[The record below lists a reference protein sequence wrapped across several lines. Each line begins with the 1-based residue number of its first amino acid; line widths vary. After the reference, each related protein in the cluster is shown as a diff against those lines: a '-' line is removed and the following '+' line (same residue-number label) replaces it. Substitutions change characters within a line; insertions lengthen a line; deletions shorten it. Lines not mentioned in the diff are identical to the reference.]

1 MGRLGGETVKIHID
15 TQIDQNEIEVIIRCK
30 EANEEVKRIQ
40 DLLELFNKKL
50 KGIKDQQI
58 YILDVIQILY
68 IDTVD
73 KRTFLYTAG
82 DIYESNLKLYEL
94 EELLETSNFFRA
106 GKSIIINFSHI
117 KRIKPDFGGRLEVT
131 ISNEEKLY
139 VSRQYA
145 IHIKERLGKI

>member
-1 MGRLGGETVKIHID
+1 MKIHID

>member
-1 MGRLGGETVKIHID
+1 MKIHID

-73 KRTFLYTAG
+73 KHTFLYTAG

>member
-1 MGRLGGETVKIHID
+1 MKIHID

-73 KRTFLYTAG
+73 KHTFLYTAG
-82 DIYESNLKLYEL
+82 DIYESNLKLIEL
-94 EELLETSNFFRA
+94 
-106 GKSIIINFSHI
+106 
-117 KRIKPDFGGRLEVT
+117 
-131 ISNEEKLY
+131 
-139 VSRQYA
+139 
-145 IHIKERLGKI
+145 

>member
-1 MGRLGGETVKIHID
+1 MKIHID

-50 KGIKDQQI
+50 KGTKDQQI

>member
-1 MGRLGGETVKIHID
+1 MKIHID

-106 GKSIIINFSHI
+106 GN
-117 KRIKPDFGGRLEVT
+117 
-131 ISNEEKLY
+131 
-139 VSRQYA
+139 Q
-145 IHIKERLGKI
+145 

>member
-1 MGRLGGETVKIHID
+1 MKIHID
-15 TQIDQNEIEVIIRCK
+15 TQISQEETEVIIRCK
-30 EANEEVKRIQ
+30 EVNKEVKRLQ

-82 DIYESNLKLYEL
+82 DVYESNLKLYEL
-94 EELLETSNFFRA
+94 EDSLEASGFFRA
-106 GKSIIINFSHI
+106 SKSIIINFSHI
-117 KRIKPDFGGRLEVT
+117 NRIKPDFGGRLEVT
-131 ISNEEKLY
+131 MSNGEKLY

-145 IHIKERLGKI
+145 INIKERLGKI

>member
-1 MGRLGGETVKIHID
+1 MKIHID
-15 TQIDQNEIEVIIRCK
+15 TQISQEETEVIIRCK
-30 EANEEVKRIQ
+30 EVNKEVKRLQ

-82 DIYESNLKLYEL
+82 DVYESNLKLYEL
-94 EELLETSNFFRA
+94 EDSLEASSFFRA
-106 GKSIIINFSHI
+106 SKSIIINFSHI
-117 KRIKPDFGGRLEVT
+117 NRIKPDFGGRLEVT
-131 ISNEEKLY
+131 MSNGEKLY

-145 IHIKERLGKI
+145 INIKERLGKI

>member
-1 MGRLGGETVKIHID
+1 MKIHLDIGLNQEE
-15 TQIDQNEIEVIIRCK
+15 TEVIIRCQSVN
-30 EANEEVKRIQ
+30 AEVKRLQ
-40 DLLELFNKKL
+40 ELLDLFNRK
-50 KGIKDQQI
+50 IKAIKNQQI

-73 KRTFLYTAG
+73 KRTFLYTAE

-94 EELLETSNFFRA
+94 EELLETSDFFRA
-106 GKSIIINFSHI
+106 GKSVIINFLHI

-131 ISNEEKLY
+131 MSNGEKLY

-145 IHIKERLGKI
+145 INIKERLGKI

>member
-1 MGRLGGETVKIHID
+1 MKGYIILNILDIRGRLGGETVKIHID

-73 KRTFLYTAG
+73 KRTFY
-82 DIYESNLKLYEL
+82 I
-94 EELLETSNFFRA
+94 
-106 GKSIIINFSHI
+106 
-117 KRIKPDFGGRLEVT
+117 
-131 ISNEEKLY
+131 
-139 VSRQYA
+139 Q
-145 IHIKERLGKI
+145 LGTFMKVI

>member
-1 MGRLGGETVKIHID
+1 MKIHID

-117 KRIKPDFGGRLEVT
+117 KRIKPDLGGRLEVT
-131 ISNEEKLY
+131 MSNEEKLY